1 MDKNEIIRHLLK
13 EIAGI
18 TGKTEPELSEEKSLS
33 ANGIDSMGFVEL
45 LLIIKREYNVNLV
58 EAGLRAADVK
68 SVAALAQK
76 IAGKEA

>member
-1 MDKNEIIRHLLK
+1 
-13 EIAGI
+13 
-18 TGKTEPELSEEKSLS
+18 
-33 ANGIDSMGFVEL
+33 MGFVEL

-68 SVAALAQK
+68 SVAALAQR